1 MHKYIMFA
9 KDKIDEKN
17 INIFDCLKEIKYII
31 LLKKIKEVFAN
42 MHIYAKLMK
51 SKFVE
56 EICHILII
64 MQK

>member
-31 LLKKIKEVFAN
+31 LLKKIKEVFVN

-51 SKFVE
+51 RNLWRRYVIF
-56 EICHILII
+56 
-64 MQK
+64 

>member
-31 LLKKIKEVFAN
+31 LLKK
-42 MHIYAKLMK
+42 
-51 SKFVE
+51 SKKYLR
-56 EICHILII
+56 ICTYMLN
-64 MQK
+64 

>member
-51 SKFVE
+51 RNLWRRYVIF
-56 EICHILII
+56 
-64 MQK
+64 